1 MPASRKLPP
10 RRSPGALVLVAPRLR
25 TGESAIR
32 IFQSRSV
39 EPRAVPLSAGRKL
52 RPGFELGKRSHKSR
66 RWKPHTVSESA
77 GVAPPGELARIVASL
92 LPAGVRGEVFD
103 PACGEG
109 RLLQA
114 VADRFGDRVKL
125 SGEESDD
132 AAAAVAALAFRSR
145 IDGTHAEIRIGD
157 SIRGG
162 AASQCAAVVCDVQ
175 ASRLA
180 SRYGEIAWVQHCLAQ
195 LRSGAVAVLV
205 VSARTCIQ
213 KSGEA
218 IRTELIRSGALRH
231 VIALPTTASV
241 GSCIW
246 ILRQPAEATD
256 AAPVRVIDLTA
267 LADIADVPQDFAAWK
282 IVDEA
287 LVRAVPRQELL
298 ANGSSVLPSDYVRPV
313 HFPAGDIDGFVSRVK
328 DLHEKAAVAF
338 PRFAAGAR
346 PDGPNVDIAELERAG
361 ALLIRSR
368 DTTPRKGDVLIRT
381 LGRPPVVAT
390 GGEREQ
396 AGVAH
401 VIETD
406 PSRLDPYFVAIFLR
420 TEAAALP
427 VGNPLGVL
435 NRDDLRR
442 CRIPRIEL
450 ADQPAYGDAFRTLS
464 DLQGFIDGL
473 ASVSTKVIDQMIHG
487 LTTGALEPA
496 IKTDQQS
503 EARQQ

>member
-1 MPASRKLPP
+1 MDEFVNTLENVHKQWREVGLSTYGLAMSAGQQEITAAQIARRAGLGRSAVANWRKRYPDFP
-10 RRSPGALVLVAPRLR
+10 KPVGGTTGSPTFSWPQVETWL
-25 TGESAIR
+25 
-32 IFQSRSV
+32 RSV
-39 EPRAVPLSAGRKL
+39 
-52 RPGFELGKRSHKSR
+52 GKGSHNDVAA
-66 RWKPHTVSESA
+66 WNPHTVSESA

-145 IDGTHAEIRIGD
+145 IDGTHAEIRIGG

-406 PSRLDPYFVAIFLR
+406 PSRPRPVFRRDISADRGCSVASW
-420 TEAAALP
+420 ES
-427 VGNPLGVL
+427 LG
-435 NRDDLRR
+435 R
-442 CRIPRIEL
+442 
-450 ADQPAYGDAFRTLS
+450 S
-464 DLQGFIDGL
+464 
-473 ASVSTKVIDQMIHG
+473 
-487 LTTGALEPA
+487 
-496 IKTDQQS
+496 QS
-503 EARQQ
+503 G